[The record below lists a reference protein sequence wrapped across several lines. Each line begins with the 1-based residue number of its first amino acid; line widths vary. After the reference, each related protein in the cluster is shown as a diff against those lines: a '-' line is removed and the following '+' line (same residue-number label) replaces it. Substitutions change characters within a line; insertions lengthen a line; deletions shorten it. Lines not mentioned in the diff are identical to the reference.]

1 MCARL
6 LQSSLTLCNPMGPIA
21 CQLPLS
27 VGFSRWEYWHGL
39 LFSWSWNTFPSL
51 VLIPGKSHEWRSLVG
66 YSPWGREESDTTEW
80 LHFHISLSCIGEGN
94 GNPLWSSCLESPG
107 DGGAWWAAVYGVA
120 QGRTWLKWLSS
131 SSSSHFLLPGI
142 FPTQGSNPRLL
153 GLQHW
158 QSGSVPLVPPGKL
171 WL

>member
-6 LQSSLTLCNPMGPIA
+6 LQSSLTLCNPTGPIA

-27 VGFSRWEYWHGL
+27 VGFSRREYWHGL
-39 LFSWSWNTFPSL
+39 LFSWSWNTFPSP
-51 VLIPGKSHEWRSLVG
+51 VLIAGKSHGWRSLVG
-66 YSPWGREESDTTEW
+66 YSPWGREESDTTKRR
-80 LHFHISLSCIGEGN
+80 HFHFSLSCVGEGN
-94 GNPLWSSCLESPG
+94 GNPLQSSCLESPG
-107 DGGAWWAAVYGVA
+107 DGGAWWAAVDGVA
-120 QGRTWLKWLSS
+120 QGRTWLKWL

-142 FPTQGSNPRLL
+142 FPTQGSNPWLL
-153 GLQHW
+153 GLQHR